1 MSCPT
6 QIHFHNH
13 KEGTQ
18 KRVFA
23 NLGWAPPTDYE
34 LMKIFIQTES
44 QISTTYAW
52 DTLFL
57 PAADLKMSRENFELA
72 AYVVGELDNR
82 VEQRLFNIKEYCE

>member
-6 QIHFHNH
+6 QIHFQNH

-23 NLGWAPPTDYE
+23 NLGWAAPTDYE

-52 DTLFL
+52 DTLWL
-57 PAADLKMSRENFELA
+57 PLADLKMSREQFDVA
-72 AYVVGELDNR
+72 AYIVGELTNL
-82 VEQRLFNIKEYCE
+82 VEQRLFNIKEYCQ